1 MDEKNKMK
9 LVNCLSLKTG
19 TKVRIRKWEDLKK
32 EHIYCGFNDEMAKCC
47 GKIVTVKSFTKATFQ
62 DVYGLVKVFFFE
74 GTEKEDYY
82 INPLFKWTWTNQ
94 MIELFDQK
102 SKDCLNK
109 I

>member
-9 LVNCLSLKTG
+9 LVDCLSLKTG
-19 TKVRIRKWEDLKK
+19 TKVRIRKWKDLNK
-32 EHIYCGFNDEMAKCC
+32 EFIHCGFNDEMIKCC
-47 GKIVTVKSFTKATFQ
+47 GRIVTVKSYSRPHQ
-62 DVYGLVKVFFFE
+62 DVYGLVRVCFFE
-74 GTEKEDYY
+74 ESENNYT
-82 INPLFKWTWTNQ
+82 NPLFKWTWTNQ

>member
-9 LVNCLSLKTG
+9 LVDCLSLKTG
-19 TKVRIRKWEDLKK
+19 TKVRIRKWEDLNK
-32 EHIYCGFNDEMAKCC
+32 ESICCGFNDEMIKCC
-47 GKIVTVKSFTKATFQ
+47 GRIVTVKSFSRAHQ
-62 DVYGLVKVFFFE
+62 DVDGLVKVCFFE
-74 GTEKEDYY
+74 ESENNYT
-82 INPLFKWTWTNQ
+82 NPLFKWTWTNQ

>member
-9 LVNCLSLKTG
+9 LVNCLSLRTG

-32 EHIYCGFNDEMAKCC
+32 EHIYCGFNDEMVKCC

-62 DVYGLVKVFFFE
+62 DVYGLVKVFFLE
-74 GTEKEDYY
+74 ESENNCN
-82 INPLFKWTWTNQ
+82 NPLFKWTWTNQ

>member
-1 MDEKNKMK
+1 MDEKSKMK
-9 LVNCLSLKTG
+9 LVNCLSLRAG

-32 EHIYCGFNDEMAKCC
+32 EHIYCGFNDEMVKCC
-47 GKIVTVKSFTKATFQ
+47 GRTVTIKSFKRRNT
-62 DVYGLVKVFFFE
+62 DVYGLVNVFFLE
-74 GTEKEDYY
+74 ESENNCN
-82 INPLFKWTWTNQ
+82 NPLFKWTWTNQ

>member
-1 MDEKNKMK
+1 MDEKNKMIK

-32 EHIYCGFNDEMAKCC
+32 EHIYCGFNDEMAKCG
-47 GKIVTVKSFTKATFQ
+47 GKIVTVKSYSRAHQ
-62 DVYGLVKVFFFE
+62 DVYGLVRVCFFE
-74 GTEKEDYY
+74 ESENNYT
-82 INPLFKWTWTNQ
+82 NPLFKWTWTNQ

>member
-9 LVNCLSLKTG
+9 LVDCLSLKTG

-32 EHIYCGFNDEMAKCC
+32 EHIYCGFNNEMAKCC
-47 GKIVTVKSFTKATFQ
+47 GRIVTVKSFSRAHQ
-62 DVYGLVKVFFFE
+62 DVYGLVRVCFFE
-74 GTEKEDYY
+74 ASENNY

-94 MIELFDQK
+94 MIELFDPK

>member
-9 LVNCLSLKTG
+9 LVNCLSLRTG

-32 EHIYCGFNDEMAKCC
+32 EHIYCGFNDEMVKCC
-47 GKIVTVKSFTKATFQ
+47 GRTVTVKSFTKATFQ
-62 DVYGLVKVFFFE
+62 DVYGLVKVFFLE
-74 GTEKEDYY
+74 EAENNCN
-82 INPLFKWTWTNQ
+82 NPLFKWTWTNQ

>member
-9 LVNCLSLKTG
+9 LVDCLSLKTG

-32 EHIYCGFNDEMAKCC
+32 ELIHCGFNDEMAKYC
-47 GKIVTVKSFTKATFQ
+47 GKIVTVKSYSRTFQ
-62 DVYGLVKVFFFE
+62 DIYGLVRVCFFE
-74 GTEKEDYY
+74 ESENNYT
-82 INPLFKWTWTNQ
+82 NPLFKWTWTNQ

>member
-9 LVNCLSLKTG
+9 LVNCLSLRTG

-32 EHIYCGFNDEMAKCC
+32 EHIYCGFNDEMVKCC

-62 DVYGLVKVFFFE
+62 DVYGLVKVFFLE
-74 GTEKEDYY
+74 EAENNCN
-82 INPLFKWTWTNQ
+82 NPLFKWTWTNQ

>member
-1 MDEKNKMK
+1 MDEKSRMK

-19 TKVRIRKWEDLKK
+19 TKVRIRKWEDLNK
-32 EHIYCGFNDEMAKCC
+32 ESIYCGFNDEMIKCC
-47 GKIVTVKSFTKATFQ
+47 GRVVTVKSYSRACQ
-62 DVYGLVKVFFFE
+62 DEYGLVRVCFFE
-74 GTEKEDYY
+74 ESENNYT
-82 INPLFKWTWTNQ
+82 NPLFKWTWTNQ

>member
-9 LVNCLSLKTG
+9 MVNCLSLRTG

-32 EHIYCGFNDEMAKCC
+32 EHIYCGFNDEMVKCC
-47 GKIVTVKSFTKATFQ
+47 GRTVTIKHFKRRNT
-62 DVYGLVKVFFFE
+62 DVYDGLVNVFFLE
-74 GTEKEDYY
+74 EAENNCN
-82 INPLFKWTWTNQ
+82 NPLFKWTWTNQ

>member
-19 TKVRIRKWEDLKK
+19 TKVRIRKWEDLNK
-32 EHIYCGFNDEMAKCC
+32 EFIHCGFNDEMIKCC
-47 GKIVTVKSFTKATFQ
+47 GRVVTVKSYSRAHQ
-62 DVYGLVKVFFFE
+62 DVHGLVRVNFFE
-74 GTEKEDYY
+74 ETENNWN
-82 INPLFKWTWTNQ
+82 NPLFKWTWTNQ
-94 MIELFDQK
+94 MIELFDPK

>member
-1 MDEKNKMK
+1 MK
-9 LVNCLSLKTG
+9 LVDCLSLKTG

-32 EHIYCGFNDEMAKCC
+32 EHICCGFNDEMIKSC
-47 GKIVTVKSFTKATFQ
+47 GRIVTVKSFSRAHQ
-62 DVYGLVKVFFFE
+62 DVYGLVRVCFFE
-74 GTEKEDYY
+74 ESENNYT
-82 INPLFKWTWTNQ
+82 NPLFKWTWTNQ

>member
-1 MDEKNKMK
+1 MDEKSKMK
-9 LVNCLSLKTG
+9 LVNCLSLRTG

-32 EHIYCGFNDEMAKCC
+32 EYIYCGFNDEMVKCC
-47 GKIVTVKSFTKATFQ
+47 GRIVTVKSFSRTHQ
-62 DVYGLVKVFFFE
+62 DVYGLVKVCFFE
-74 GTEKEDYY
+74 ESENNYT
-82 INPLFKWTWTNQ
+82 NPLFKWAWTNQ

>member
-9 LVNCLSLKTG
+9 LVDCLSLKTG

-32 EHIYCGFNDEMAKCC
+32 EHIYCGFNNEMAKCC
-47 GKIVTVKSFTKATFQ
+47 GRIVTVKSFSRAHQ
-62 DVYGLVKVFFFE
+62 DVYGLVIVSFFE
-74 GTEKEDYY
+74 GSENNCC
-82 INPLFKWTWTNQ
+82 NPLFKWTWTNQ

>member
-9 LVNCLSLKTG
+9 LVNCLSLRTG

-32 EHIYCGFNDEMAKCC
+32 EHIYCGFNDEMVKCC
-47 GKIVTVKSFTKATFQ
+47 GRTVTVKSFTKATFQ
-62 DVYGLVKVFFFE
+62 DVYGLVKVFFLE
-74 GTEKEDYY
+74 EAENNCN
-82 INPLFKWTWTNQ
+82 NPLFKWTWTNQ
-94 MIELFDQK
+94 MIELFDPK

>member
-1 MDEKNKMK
+1 MK
-9 LVNCLSLKTG
+9 LVNCLSLRTG

-32 EHIYCGFNDEMAKCC
+32 EHIYCGFNDEMVKCC

-62 DVYGLVKVFFFE
+62 DVYGLVKVFFLE
-74 GTEKEDYY
+74 EAENNCN
-82 INPLFKWTWTNQ
+82 NPLFKWTWTNQ

>member
-1 MDEKNKMK
+1 MDEKSKMK
-9 LVNCLSLKTG
+9 LVNCLSLRTG

-32 EHIYCGFNDEMAKCC
+32 EHIYCGFNDEMVKCC

-62 DVYGLVKVFFFE
+62 DVYGLVKVFFLE
-74 GTEKEDYY
+74 EAENNCN
-82 INPLFKWTWTNQ
+82 NPLFKWTWTNQ